1 MAGGGMAP
9 RFWALRCCSC
19 RLFQVQQ
26 VGAGRAGERGA
37 GRGPRLTG
45 LLCPLLGQAERQVEL
60 QRVRPAAGGAEGE
73 GPGRAAGGGL
83 CGGNGK
89 PGVVAENPASCPE
102 IKLAAGCVK
111 DSVNDGKNIA
121 AQREDSLVQQEGRT
135 EVSRWSK
142 YLDKDSEDQEDGEEE
157 ASTERQKFC
166 SRRKNTMEEQ
176 RKHQKSFLS
185 SDVQEYAEE
194 NGVFQLAYQAKKVKT
209 TERKE
214 CLVGVLDQDDGD
226 AVSGE
231 SMVPADCE
239 SVVPEENTQTLT
251 ACTKPSKWEKF
262 LSWSDPYSKNAA
274 RVTLSPQEGSG
285 RLVLHSTAAADAGMA
300 SRCSEQAGRTLLPG
314 TGFQFKKSVA
324 STEQLALKVP
334 GTVVPSTSCSVE
346 EEVLFKEP
354 QSQLIRVGSGAT
366 ETTAG
371 RHCLDSTKRA
381 STFVNCNTGPKPSNV
396 SCTPLFCTG
405 DEFDDDL

>member
-1 MAGGGMAP
+1 MAMAGGGMAP

-26 VGAGRAGERGA
+26 AKRSGKWSCSVCGQRQAVQKVYGQGSGLDCRLHVQKLNLLQGE
-37 GRGPRLTG
+37 
-45 LLCPLLGQAERQVEL
+45 AEEAISWTSR
-60 QRVRPAAGGAEGE
+60 
-73 GPGRAAGGGL
+73 
-83 CGGNGK
+83 
-89 PGVVAENPASCPE
+89 
-102 IKLAAGCVK
+102 CVK
-111 DSVNDGKNIA
+111 DSVNDGKIIA
-121 AQREDSLVQQEGRT
+121 AQHEDSLVQQEGRA

-142 YLDKDSEDQEDGEEE
+142 YLDKDSEDQEDGEEA

-194 NGVFQLAYQAKKVKT
+194 NGVFQLAYQAKKPKT
-209 TERKE
+209 TERKA
-214 CLVGVLDQDDGD
+214 CLVAVPDQDDGD

-239 SVVPEENTQTLT
+239 SVVPEENTQTPT

-314 TGFQFKKSVA
+314 TGFQFKKRVA
-324 STEQLALKVP
+324 STEQLASKLP

-354 QSQLIRVGSGAT
+354 QNQLIRVGSAAT

-371 RHCLDSTKRA
+371 RHCLDSTRRA
-381 STFVNCNTGPKPSNV
+381 NTFVNCNTGPKPSNV